1 MDRLIKEVTELEMH
15 PHNLNREEGLI
26 LSKFWKPLLLWL
38 KERRQPPGTQ
48 YLDHYHPMAPLPRSD
63 VGPFLPYI
71 LAITLLLL
79 GPLPSTVCSCIPTR
93 LLPVPPPSDWR
104 RLLLSQTFT

>member
-63 VGPFLPYI
+63 VAHFSLTSLPLHSYFWGRYPPQS
-71 LAITLLLL
+71 LPVFRQASSPSLLLPI
-79 GPLPSTVCSCIPTR
+79 GG
-93 LLPVPPPSDWR
+93 DY
-104 RLLLSQTFT
+104 F